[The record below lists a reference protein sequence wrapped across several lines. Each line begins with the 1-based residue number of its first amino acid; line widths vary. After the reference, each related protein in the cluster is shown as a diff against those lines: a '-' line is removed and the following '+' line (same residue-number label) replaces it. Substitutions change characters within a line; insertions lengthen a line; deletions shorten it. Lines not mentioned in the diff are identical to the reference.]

1 MERWEKYKGKEV
13 NAEEGKV
20 GKQYQAILRGKEKR

>member
-13 NAEEGKV
+13 NAEEGKA
-20 GKQYQAILRGKEKR
+20 GKQDQVILRGKERR

>member
-13 NAEEGKV
+13 NEEEGKA
-20 GKQYQAILRGKEKR
+20 GKQDQVIIRGKEKR